1 MLCVLFKSYLL
12 LARPK
17 PGSNKYEAVIIMS
30 LRDIQLDSPD
40 NGRGKWQM
48 PSAIYFHLMQ
58 IRYPVSYCTVLLEAC
73 LRGRPAAI

>member
-1 MLCVLFKSYLL
+1 MLCVLFKSFLL

-17 PGSNKYEAVIIMS
+17 QGSSKYEAVIIMS
-30 LRDIQLDSPD
+30 LRDIQLDSPN

-48 PSAIYFHLMQ
+48 PSSICSHLTL

-73 LRGRPAAI
+73 V